1 MTELLF
7 GTAGVPRSSMSAST
21 VSGIERIAELGLGC
35 MELEFVQR
43 AQMSEATALEVRKTA
58 NKLGIKLTAHAPYYI
73 NFNSREMEK
82 VRASQAR
89 LIKTAHIAVSCGVE
103 SVIFH
108 PAFYHNDPP
117 DQVYD
122 IVKKYLL
129 EVLDV
134 LKDENIRLWIRP
146 EIMGKVSQFG
156 MLEEILKLSEELN
169 GVAPGIDF
177 AHMHARNGVIN
188 SYEEFITVLE
198 KVKESQGDNAIKN
211 MHIHVSGIEYG
222 HRGEIRHLTLE
233 NSDFQYVQLLQALAD
248 FGAGGVLICE
258 SPNLEEDALLL
269 QENFNRLLKRI

>member
-1 MTELLF
+1 MTDLLF
-7 GTAGVPRSSMSAST
+7 GTAGVPHSSITASA
-21 VSGIERIAELGLGC
+21 VSGIERIAQLGLGC

-43 AQMSEATALEVRKTA
+43 AQMSVAAALEVRKTA

-89 LIKTAHIAVSCGVE
+89 LLKTAQIAASCGAE

-117 DQVYD
+117 ELVYNT
-122 IVKKYLL
+122 VKKYLV

-156 MLEEILKLSEELN
+156 ILEEVLKLSEELE

-177 AHMHARNGVIN
+177 AHMHAREGKYN
-188 SYEEFITVLE
+188 SYQEFVSVLE
-198 KVKESQGDNAIKN
+198 QVKKSLGEDALNN

-222 HRGEIRHLTLE
+222 HRGEIRHLTLD

-248 FGAGGVLICE
+248 FRAGGVLICE
-258 SPNLEEDALLL
+258 SPSLEEDALLL
-269 QENFNRLLKRI
+269 QETYYSLKRGI